1 MPQTVAMGQITLI
14 DLNDAKSLSLS
25 ISPSLITTQLFD
37 QNAGTYTP
45 SWASTP
51 MVFTPVLNVVGSATN
66 IIGEAT
72 VVWKEDGTAIT
83 AGGAYAINATTK
95 ALTVSA
101 NQMTGKSYVK
111 YTCEISWTDATTG
124 NVITASNDRECIK
137 VVTGENSYTV
147 VMTNESHSVIADS
160 AGTVKANE
168 LGASGRAKSTVNV
181 YKGSVALTGVTGTP
195 TTGQF
200 KLVAGTMT
208 NVTATL
214 GANSVQI
221 DTLTA
226 DSGTA
231 MITVQLEGT
240 AKTVTKTMSLT
251 KVRDG
256 VTGAPATAYMLV
268 IDAPTI
274 TKSITGVYSPTQFT
288 ASATQKTG
296 TAAPAAYSGRYKI
309 STTTNLAVASP
320 TWTVAYTSTADEASK
335 AYTIPASIA
344 GIKVELY
351 QAGGTTT
358 LLDTEIVTIVSDGAT
373 GATGA
378 NAINLSVWAP
388 DGTVILNDTNT
399 LTVQADIYSGST
411 LLTSGVTYKWYN
423 QETNGTW
430 TLITGTPV
438 GLTNFTTK
446 KMTVAPSAFE
456 NVETYKCVAT
466 YGGKDYEGTV
476 TLIDKTDSFQVEM
489 QGINTFRNGEGS
501 TTIRARLYQN
511 GVVVDDASPYTYT
524 YTWYLKDA
532 DGNALNFTPSGSAA
546 YASKT
551 GKSVTVT
558 ADEVPAR
565 SNLMVE
571 ISK

>member
-1 MPQTVAMGQITLI
+1 
-14 DLNDAKSLSLS
+14 
-25 ISPSLITTQLFD
+25 
-37 QNAGTYTP
+37 
-45 SWASTP
+45 
-51 MVFTPVLNVVGSATN
+51 MVFTPILNVVGSATN
-66 IIGEAT
+66 IISEAT
-72 VVWKEDGTAIT
+72 VVWKEDGTTIT

-101 NQMTGKSYVK
+101 NQMTAKSYVK
-111 YTCEISWTDATTG
+111 YSCEISWTDSTTG

-181 YKGSVALTGVTGTP
+181 YKGSTALTGVTGTP
-195 TTGQF
+195 AANQF
-200 KLVAGTMT
+200 RLVAGTMT

-231 MITVQLEGT
+231 IVTVQLEGT

-256 VTGAPATAYMLV
+256 VTGAPATAYMLI

-274 TKSITGVYSPTQFT
+274 NKSIAGVYSPTQFT
-288 ASATQKTG
+288 VSATQKTG
-296 TAAPAAYSGRYKI
+296 AAAPTAYSGRYRI
-309 STTTNLAVASP
+309 STTTNLAVATP
-320 TWTVAYTSTADEASK
+320 TWTAAYTSAADEASK

-344 GIKVELY
+344 GMKVELFA
-351 QAGGTTT
+351 AGGTTS
-358 LLDTEIVTIVSDGAT
+358 LLDAQIVTIISDGAT
-373 GATGA
+373 GAPGA
-378 NAINLSVWAP
+378 NAVNLVVWAP
-388 DGTVILNDTNT
+388 DGSVILNDTNT
-399 LTVQADIYSGST
+399 LSVQADLYNGST

-430 TLITGTPV
+430 TLLTGTPT
-438 GLTNFTTK
+438 GLTNVTTK
-446 KMTVAPSAFE
+446 KMTVAPTAFE
-456 NVETYKCVAT
+456 NVETYKCVAS

-476 TLIDKTDSFQVEM
+476 TLQDKTDVFQVEM
-489 QGINTFRNGEGS
+489 QGVSTFRNGEGS
-501 TTIRARLYQN
+501 TTVRARLYQN
-511 GVVVDDASPYTYT
+511 GVIVDDVGPTYEYI
-524 YTWYLKDA
+524 YTWFLKDPA
-532 DGNALNFTPSGSAA
+532 GNAINFAPSAAAA

-551 GKSVTVT
+551 GKSVTIT

-565 SNLMVE
+565 SNLMCE